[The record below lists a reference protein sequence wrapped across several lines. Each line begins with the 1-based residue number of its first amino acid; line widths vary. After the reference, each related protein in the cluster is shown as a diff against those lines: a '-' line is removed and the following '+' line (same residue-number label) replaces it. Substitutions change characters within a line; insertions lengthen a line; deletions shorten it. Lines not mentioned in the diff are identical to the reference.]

1 MTNRLTAPV
10 SFKAHSA
17 VPALPAGGVIAL
29 IAPAGP
35 AELDLN
41 LATQWMHARGYQL
54 RVYPGVWQRDAK
66 CEVIDHNVALRLH
79 GGACGCRWLITIRS
93 LRCWQR

>member
-1 MTNRLTAPV
+1 MTTRLTAPV

-17 VPALPAGGVIAL
+17 VPALPAGGVVAL

-41 LATQWMHARGYQL
+41 LATQWMDARGYQL
-54 RVYPGVWQRDAK
+54 RVYPGVWQREGYLAGSDA
-66 CEVIDHNVALRLH
+66 ERLRDLHEAFADDSIDAIFCLR
-79 GGACGCRWLITIRS
+79 GG
-93 LRCWQR
+93 

>member
-54 RVYPGVWQRDAK
+54 RVYPGVWQR
-66 CEVIDHNVALRLH
+66 EVTTSVLPLAFSRRLARLVA
-79 GGACGCRWLITIRS
+79 S
-93 LRCWQR
+93 LCK

>member
-1 MTNRLTAPV
+1 MNNRLTAPV

-35 AELDLN
+35 GELDLQ
-41 LATQWMHARGYQL
+41 LATQWMHARG
-54 RVYPGVWQRDAK
+54 
-66 CEVIDHNVALRLH
+66 
-79 GGACGCRWLITIRS
+79 
-93 LRCWQR
+93 